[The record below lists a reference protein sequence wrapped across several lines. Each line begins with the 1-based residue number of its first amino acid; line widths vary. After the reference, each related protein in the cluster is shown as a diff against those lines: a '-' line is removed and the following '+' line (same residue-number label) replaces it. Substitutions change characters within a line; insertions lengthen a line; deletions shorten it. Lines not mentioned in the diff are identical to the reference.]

1 MTEEQA
7 LRQIKRG
14 SQDALT
20 WFIDRYGSYVSA
32 VIRGIFGTALTEADV
47 EETASDVFFSL
58 WNNAEKVRSLS
69 LIHI

>member
-14 SQDALT
+14 SQDALV

-32 VIRGIFGTALTEADV
+32 VIRGIFGTALTECQPSH
-47 EETASDVFFSL
+47 ASYGRGGTKTS
-58 WNNAEKVRSLS
+58 
-69 LIHI
+69 